1 MKGIEKSLK
10 LARKLGIPD
19 DAESVIIFGE
29 SSHWDP
35 NWLMTSKEYYRFR
48 IKKILDQAIH
58 ELEAE
63 PRRVFGIEC
72 VFFLKMFWERNPD
85 KTESIRRLVNERRLR
100 FTGCGITTPDVTI
113 PDTEA
118 IIRDYLLG
126 QEWLRENRMQ
136 QEPRLAYLPDD
147 FGVSPALPSIL
158 NSLGITQA
166 AISRID
172 GCRFPGSDYVRS
184 SYFPRPGSTAE
195 LLLRNLKC
203 MDVIWIGPDS
213 SSVLLHWNPF
223 TYGQGDML
231 TARGLA
237 KLMGLLIGVP
247 DRSLRNISRKIDTY
261 VRQLSPLVR
270 TRYMFCPIGADFN
283 APIPGLVGLLD
294 SYNRA
299 VYPMKGVYAIN
310 AGLDDYLDLVSCHK
324 ELLPELSLDP
334 NPYWTGFYSARPEMK
349 QRCRKIVRDLVAAE
363 MLLATSED
371 ISAVKLI
378 EELKPAWET
387 AAVSNHHDFIT
398 GTSPD
403 RVWEKEQKPW
413 LIESQNIID
422 KVMPHAL
429 SMCPVEARDVT
440 VPGSLV
446 WKIEHGVLH
455 VESSHYIIEVSE
467 ALGGCITKWVIPHST
482 DNMMA
487 GPGNDAVIYTDS
499 GGLWRMGHE
508 YVGGNFRAKQRA
520 SNFRAELNADE
531 RDGVLHVVIQSWLNG
546 RDLLREMWFRND
558 SPFVRMR
565 LLGSADKRRT
575 VTCRFSTKFR
585 PFTIE
590 MDVPGGIVSRPLC
603 KVYDPTFWAA
613 SWFAHV
619 RDIPTGAGMAVF
631 MAGPAS
637 ISANRNGE
645 VEWVAL
651 RNAPRERA
659 FGFLPF
665 ASHPAY
671 GLDDSE
677 HPFDYAIGFTREGD
691 WQRNSLPAISR
702 KIFRKTWIDP
712 HWSDPEDRAEG
723 VVMVPENVRVLALKR
738 AQRGEGLILRLQS
751 FGPKEALIGLTG
763 RQVKKAVLCDARER
777 DIKDLSIDSEALTVP
792 FTASIATV
800 RLFL

>member
-1 MKGIEKSLK
+1 
-10 LARKLGIPD
+10 
-19 DAESVIIFGE
+19 
-29 SSHWDP
+29 
-35 NWLMTSKEYYRFR
+35 
-48 IKKILDQAIH
+48 
-58 ELEAE
+58 
-63 PRRVFGIEC
+63 
-72 VFFLKMFWERNPD
+72 
-85 KTESIRRLVNERRLR
+85 
-100 FTGCGITTPDVTI
+100 
-113 PDTEA
+113 
-118 IIRDYLLG
+118 
-126 QEWLRENRMQ
+126 
-136 QEPRLAYLPDD
+136 
-147 FGVSPALPSIL
+147 
-158 NSLGITQA
+158 
-166 AISRID
+166 
-172 GCRFPGSDYVRS
+172 
-184 SYFPRPGSTAE
+184 
-195 LLLRNLKC
+195 
-203 MDVIWIGPDS
+203 
-213 SSVLLHWNPF
+213 
-223 TYGQGDML
+223 
-231 TARGLA
+231 
-237 KLMGLLIGVP
+237 MGLLIGVP